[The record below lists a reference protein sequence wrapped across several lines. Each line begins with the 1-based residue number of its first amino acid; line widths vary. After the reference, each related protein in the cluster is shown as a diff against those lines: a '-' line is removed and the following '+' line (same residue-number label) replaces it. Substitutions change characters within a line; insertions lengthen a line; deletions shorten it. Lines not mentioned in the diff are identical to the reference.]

1 MTAVRDNAAA
11 QRFELEEAGAL
22 AYADY
27 RLENGRWVIPH
38 VYAPPELRGTGA
50 AARLMEGVAMRARE
64 AGVRILP
71 VCSYAAAWLRRHR
84 EWADVSY

>member
-1 MTAVRDNAAA
+1 MPEVRDNPAAG
-11 QRFELEEAGAL
+11 RFELEEAGAL

-27 RLENGRWVIPH
+27 RREQGRWVIPH

-50 AARLMEGVAMRARE
+50 AGRLMEGVAAQARE

-84 EWADVSY
+84 EWSDVSY

>member
-1 MTAVRDNAAA
+1 MADIRDNPNAG
-11 QRFELEEAGAL
+11 RFELEEGGAL

-27 RLENGRWVIPH
+27 RRETGRWVIPY

-50 AARLMEGVAMRARE
+50 AGRLMQGVAARARE
-64 AGVRILP
+64 AGVRLLP
-71 VCSYAAAWLRRHR
+71 TCSYAAAWLRRHR